1 MKRFYLLQSVLAIG
15 AAVIISSC
23 QKEPA
28 GIDAGNGT
36 QSVALSLSFGDVA
49 TKSTGGVVTPENPWD
64 TNDEENGTFSSLDI
78 YFTNATGQILYYW
91 RAVSNAGENTSEKTI
106 WDNIFAETGTKVKG
120 VKFIGVSEDVTA
132 VYAVA
137 NVGQLTELHEVSG
150 SVSEGTSVNI
160 SQVNAQLSITSFG
173 PGGTISDMPYAGAST
188 ALSPIEES
196 LINGGAGEVLV
207 DGEEGSSYVSAEIM
221 LRPAVS
227 RIEISDVS
235 IKTSGTNYFTIADD
249 GSLTSAGT
257 TPPASGTEYYAV
269 AWSGLDLDLV
279 GVYMSNIYRQAEL
292 FPANT
297 TSEDWQTRTPSAGG
311 SATNDDNPFAT
322 PDFDSRNNPINQ
334 GSWVA
339 LSSSNETEL
348 NNILCY
354 SNYNTSY
361 QSIVPPGY
369 KGTASGEEKPLFD
382 GGNAEA
388 SASNPGII
396 PFHFFVPYNLT
407 DDASTAADVDPI
419 HEDVDGQLIQPVL
432 HFQFQ
437 ETVDNEINVTGVTHH
452 LSNGTEESLTQND
465 GMWGVL
471 SAEFTLPHTVDRTFF
486 ANVTGFASS
495 EGAVA
500 ADVTFTPGYIYR
512 LGTVLVDPTVIN
524 ASVSGNEN
532 RNLYVTVAVVPFT
545 ERDIYPVFE

>member
-1 MKRFYLLQSVLAIG
+1 ML
-15 AAVIISSC
+15 SSC

-64 TNDEENGTFSSLDI
+64 TNDKGNGTFSSLDI

-91 RAVSNAGENTSEKTI
+91 RAVSNDGGNTPEKTI
-106 WDNIFAETGTKVKG
+106 WDNIFSKTGG
-120 VKFIGVSEDVTA
+120 VKFIGVSEDVKA

-137 NVGQLTELHEVSG
+137 NVEQLSELQNVSG
-150 SVSEGTSVNI
+150 SVSEGTSVKI
-160 SQVNAQLSITSFG
+160 SQVNAKLSITSFG

-196 LINGGAGEVLV
+196 LINDGAGEVFV
-207 DGEEGSSYVSAEIM
+207 GVEEGSSYVSAEIM

-227 RIEISDVS
+227 RIEISNVS

-311 SATNDDNPFAT
+311 SPTNGDNPFAT
-322 PDFDSRNNPINQ
+322 PDFDSEDNPVDQ
-334 GSWVA
+334 GSWAA
-339 LSSSNETEL
+339 LASSETEL

-354 SNYNTSY
+354 SNYNSTY
-361 QSIVPPGY
+361 LSIVPSGY
-369 KGTASGEEKPLFD
+369 AGTVSGNEKLLFD

-388 SASNPGII
+388 SAANTGII

-407 DDASTAADVDPI
+407 DQAASAGAVAGIT
-419 HEDVDGQLIQPVL
+419 GTIQPVL

-437 ETVDNEINVTGVTHH
+437 ETADNEIKVTGVTHH
-452 LSNGTEESLTQND
+452 LLDGTKEPLTEND

-471 SAEFTLPHTVDRTFF
+471 SAEFILPLTGDDTFF

-495 EGAVA
+495 EGAAA
-500 ADVTFTPGYIYR
+500 ADVTFKPGYIYK
-512 LGTVLVDPTVIN
+512 LGKVLVDPTVIN

-532 RNLYVTVAVVPFT
+532 RNLYVTVKVVPFT
-545 ERDIYPVFE
+545 EVDIYPVFE

>member
-64 TNDEENGTFSSLDI
+64 TNDEGNGTFSSLDI

-91 RAVSNAGENTSEKTI
+91 RAVSNAGENTQEKTI
-106 WDNIFAETGTKVKG
+106 WDNIFAENGTTVKG

-137 NVGQLTELHEVSG
+137 NVGQLTELNEVSG

-173 PGGTISDMPYAGAST
+173 PGASRTISDMPYAGAST

-196 LINGGAGEVLV
+196 LINDGAGEVFV
-207 DGEEGSSYVSAEIM
+207 GGEEGSSYVSAEIM

-311 SATNDDNPFAT
+311 SATNGDNPFAT
-322 PDFDSRNNPINQ
+322 PDFDSENNPVDQ
-334 GSWVA
+334 GSWAA
-339 LSSSNETEL
+339 LASSETEL

-354 SNYNTSY
+354 SNYNSTY
-361 QSIVPPGY
+361 QSIVPSGY
-369 KGTASGEEKPLFD
+369 EGTASGNEKPLFD

-388 SASNPGII
+388 SAANPGII

-407 DDASTAADVDPI
+407 DQAASAGAVAGIT
-419 HEDVDGQLIQPVL
+419 GTIQPVL

-437 ETVDNEINVTGVTHH
+437 ETTPASTITVSSVTHH
-452 LSNGTEESLTQND
+452 LSDGTEESLTEND

-471 SAEFTLPHTVDRTFF
+471 SAEFILPLTGDDTFF

-495 EGAVA
+495 EGAAA
-500 ADVTFTPGYIYR
+500 ADVTFKPGYIYR
-512 LGTVLVDPTVIN
+512 LGKVLVDPTVIN

-532 RNLYVTVAVVPFT
+532 RNLYVTVEVVPFT
-545 ERDIYPVFE
+545 EVDIYPVFE

>member
-49 TKSTGGVVTPENPWD
+49 TKSTGGVVTPENPWN
-64 TNDEENGTFSSLDI
+64 TKDEGNGTFSSLDI

-91 RAVSNAGENTSEKTI
+91 RAVRNAEGSTQEKTI
-106 WDNIFAETGTKVKG
+106 WDNIFAETGTTVKG

-137 NVGQLTELHEVSG
+137 NVEQLSELQKVSG
-150 SVSEGTSVNI
+150 SVSKGTSVNI
-160 SQVNAQLSITSFG
+160 SQVNAKLSITSFG
-173 PGGTISDMPYAGAST
+173 PGRTISDMPYAGAST
-188 ALSPIEES
+188 ALSPIEEDQ
-196 LINGGAGEVLV
+196 INEYAGEVFV
-207 DGEEGSSYVSAEIM
+207 SGEEGSSYVSAEIM

-227 RIEISDVS
+227 RIEISNVS

-257 TPPASGTEYYAV
+257 TQPASGTEYYAV
-269 AWSGLDLDLV
+269 TWSGLDLDLV

-297 TSEDWQTRTPSAGG
+297 TSEDWQTRTSSAGG
-311 SATNDDNPFAT
+311 SATNGDNPNPFAT
-322 PDFDSRNNPINQ
+322 PDFDSGNNPVYQ
-334 GSWVA
+334 GSWAA
-339 LSSSNETEL
+339 LTTSSETDL

-354 SNYNTSY
+354 SYYNSTY
-361 QSIVPPGY
+361 QSIVPPDY
-369 KGTASGEEKPLFD
+369 AGTESGNEKPLFY

-388 SASNPGII
+388 GAANPGII

-407 DDASTAADVDPI
+407 DDASTAADVEPI
-419 HEDVDGQLIQPVL
+419 HEDVEGQLIQPVL

-437 ETVDNEINVTGVTHH
+437 ETTPASTITVSSVTHH
-452 LSNGTEESLTQND
+452 LSNGTEESLTEND

-471 SAEFTLPHTVDRTFF
+471 SAEFILPLTGDDTFF
-486 ANVTGFASS
+486 ANVTGFAYSQ
-495 EGAVA
+495 G
-500 ADVTFTPGYIYR
+500 ADVTFKPGYIYR
-512 LGTVLVDPTVIN
+512 LGKVLVDPTVIN

-532 RNLYVTVAVVPFT
+532 RNLYVTVEVVPFT
-545 ERDIYPVFE
+545 EVDIYPVFE

>member
-1 MKRFYLLQSVLAIG
+1 MQSVLAIG
-15 AAVIISSC
+15 AAVMLSSC

-49 TKSTGGVVTPENPWD
+49 TKSTGDVVTPENPWD
-64 TNDEENGTFSSLDI
+64 TNDEGNGTFSSLDI

-91 RAVSNAGENTSEKTI
+91 RAVSDAGESTQEKTI
-106 WDNIFAETGTKVKG
+106 WDNIFAETGTTVKG

-137 NVGQLTELHEVSG
+137 NVEQLSELQKVSG

-160 SQVNAQLSITSFG
+160 SQVNAKLSITSFG

-188 ALSPIEES
+188 ALSPIEED
-196 LINGGAGEVLV
+196 LINDDAGEVFV
-207 DGEEGSSYVSAEIM
+207 SGEEGSSYVSAEIM

-249 GSLTSAGT
+249 GSLTSAGIT
-257 TPPASGTEYYAV
+257 QPASGTEYYAV
-269 AWSGLDLDLV
+269 TWSGLDLDLV

-297 TSEDWQTRTPSAGG
+297 TSEDWQTRTSSAGG
-311 SATNDDNPFAT
+311 SATNGDNPFAT
-322 PDFDSRNNPINQ
+322 PDFDSENNPVYQ
-334 GSWVA
+334 GSWAA
-339 LSSSNETEL
+339 LTSSSETDL

-354 SNYNTSY
+354 SYYNSTY
-361 QSIVPPGY
+361 QSIVPSGY
-369 KGTASGEEKPLFD
+369 AGTESGNEKPLFD

-388 SASNPGII
+388 SAANPGII

-437 ETVDNEINVTGVTHH
+437 ETTPASTITVSSVTHH
-452 LSNGTEESLTQND
+452 LSNGTNESLTEND

-471 SAEFTLPHTVDRTFF
+471 SAEFILPLTGDRTFF
-486 ANVTGFASS
+486 ANVTGFAYS
-495 EGAVA
+495 EGAAA
-500 ADVTFTPGYIYR
+500 ADVTFKPGYIYR
-512 LGTVLVDPTVIN
+512 LGKVLVDPTVIN

-532 RNLYVTVAVVPFT
+532 RNLYVTMEVVPFT
-545 ERDIYPVFE
+545 EVDIYPVFE

>member
-64 TNDEENGTFSSLDI
+64 TNDEGNGTFSSLDI

-91 RAVSNAGENTSEKTI
+91 RAVRNAVEDTQEKTI
-106 WDNIFAETGTKVKG
+106 WDNIFAETGTTVKG

-137 NVGQLTELHEVSG
+137 NVEQLSELQNVSG

-160 SQVNAQLSITSFG
+160 SKVNAKLSITSFG
-173 PGGTISDMPYAGAST
+173 PGGTISEMPYAGAST
-188 ALSPIEES
+188 ALSPIKED
-196 LINGGAGEVLV
+196 LINEDAGEVFV
-207 DGEEGSSYVSAEIM
+207 SGEEGSSYVSAEIM

-257 TPPASGTEYYAV
+257 TPPAPGTEYYAV
-269 AWSGLDLDLV
+269 TWSGLDLDLV

-311 SATNDDNPFAT
+311 SATNGDNPFAT
-322 PDFDSRNNPINQ
+322 PDFDSGNNPVSQ
-334 GSWVA
+334 GSWEA
-339 LSSSNETEL
+339 LASSETEL

-354 SNYNTSY
+354 SNYNSTY
-361 QSIVPPGY
+361 QSIVPSGY
-369 KGTASGEEKPLFD
+369 EGIASDNEKPLFD

-388 SASNPGII
+388 SAANPGII

-419 HEDVDGQLIQPVL
+419 HEDVEGQLIQPVL

-437 ETVDNEINVTGVTHH
+437 ETVDNEIKVTGVTHH

-471 SAEFTLPHTVDRTFF
+471 SAEFILPLTGDRTFF
-486 ANVTGFASS
+486 ANVTGFAYS
-495 EGAVA
+495 EGAAA

-512 LGTVLVDPTVIN
+512 LGKVLVDPTVIN

-532 RNLYVTVAVVPFT
+532 RNLYVTVEVVPFT
-545 ERDIYPVFE
+545 EVDIYPVFE

>member
-1 MKRFYLLQSVLAIG
+1 MQSVLAIG
-15 AAVIISSC
+15 AAVMLSSC

-64 TNDEENGTFSSLDI
+64 TNDEGNGTFSSLDI

-91 RAVSNAGENTSEKTI
+91 RAVSSAGEDTPEKTI
-106 WDNIFAETGTKVKG
+106 WDNFFAETGTTANG

-137 NVGQLTELHEVSG
+137 NVGQLTELRTVSG
-150 SVSEGTSVNI
+150 SVPESTSVSI

-173 PGGTISDMPYAGAST
+173 PGGTISGMPYAGAST

-196 LINGGAGEVLV
+196 LINNDEAGEVSV
-207 DGEEGSSYVSAEIM
+207 GGEEGSSYVSAEIK

-257 TPPASGTEYYAV
+257 TQPASGTEYYAV
-269 AWSGLDLDLV
+269 EWGGLDLDLV

-311 SATNDDNPFAT
+311 SATNGDNPFAT
-322 PDFDSRNNPINQ
+322 PDFDSENNPVSQ
-334 GSWVA
+334 GSWEA
-339 LSSSNETEL
+339 LVSSNETEL

-354 SNYNTSY
+354 SNYNDTY
-361 QSIVPPGY
+361 QSIVPSGY
-369 KGTASGEEKPLFD
+369 AGTASGDEKPLFD

-388 SASNPGII
+388 STANPGII

-437 ETVDNEINVTGVTHH
+437 ETTPPSTITVSSVTHH
-452 LSNGTEESLTQND
+452 LSDGTKESLTQND

-471 SAEFTLPHTVDRTFF
+471 SAEFILPLTGDDTFF

-495 EGAVA
+495 EGAAA
-500 ADVTFTPGYIYR
+500 ADVTFKPGYIYR
-512 LGTVLVDPTVIN
+512 LGKVLVDPTVIN

-532 RNLYVTVAVVPFT
+532 RNLYVTVEVVPFT
-545 ERDIYPVFE
+545 EVDIYPVFE

>member
-1 MKRFYLLQSVLAIG
+1 ML
-15 AAVIISSC
+15 SSC

-28 GIDAGNGT
+28 GIDAGNAT

-49 TKSTGGVVTPENPWD
+49 TKSTGGEVTPENPWD
-64 TNDEENGTFSSLDI
+64 TNDDGNGTFSSLDI

-91 RAVSNAGENTSEKTI
+91 RAVSNAGEDTQEKTI
-106 WDNIFAETGTKVKG
+106 WDNIFAETGTTANG

-137 NVGQLTELHEVSG
+137 NVEQLTELRNVSG
-150 SVSEGTSVNI
+150 SVSESTSVNI

-173 PGGTISDMPYAGAST
+173 PGGTISVMPYAGAST
-188 ALSPIEES
+188 ALSSIEES
-196 LINGGAGEVLV
+196 LINDEAGEVLV
-207 DGEEGSSYVSAEIM
+207 GVEEGSSYVSAEIK

-257 TPPASGTEYYAV
+257 TQPASGTEYYAV
-269 AWSGLDLDLV
+269 EWSGLDLDLV

-311 SATNDDNPFAT
+311 SATNGDNPFAT
-322 PDFDSRNNPINQ
+322 PDFESENNPVSQ
-334 GSWVA
+334 GSWAA
-339 LSSSNETEL
+339 LVSSNETEL

-354 SNYNTSY
+354 SNYNVTY
-361 QSIVPPGY
+361 QSIVPSGY
-369 KGTASGEEKPLFD
+369 AGTASGDEKPLFN
-382 GGNAEA
+382 GGNAEP
-388 SASNPGII
+388 SAANPGII

-407 DDASTAADVDPI
+407 DQAATADAVAGIT
-419 HEDVDGQLIQPVL
+419 GTIQPVL

-437 ETVDNEINVTGVTHH
+437 ETADNEIKVTGVTHY
-452 LSNGTEESLTQND
+452 LSDGTDESLTEND

-471 SAEFTLPHTVDRTFF
+471 SAEFILPLTGDDTFF
-486 ANVTGFASS
+486 ANVTGFAFS
-495 EGAVA
+495 EGAA
-500 ADVTFTPGYIYR
+500 AANVTFKPGYIYR
-512 LGTVLVDPTVIN
+512 LGKVLVDPTVIN

-532 RNLYVTVAVVPFT
+532 RNLYVTVEVVPFT
-545 ERDIYPVFE
+545 EVDIYPVFE